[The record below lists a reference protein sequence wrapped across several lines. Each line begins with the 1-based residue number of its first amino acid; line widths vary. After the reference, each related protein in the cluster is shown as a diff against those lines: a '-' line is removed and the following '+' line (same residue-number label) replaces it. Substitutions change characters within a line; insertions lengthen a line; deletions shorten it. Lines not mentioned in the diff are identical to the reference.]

1 MSRAHHW
8 CFTLYG
14 DYDVSKDE
22 DPVSL
27 YDSSQMEYIVYQLER
42 CPKTQKLH
50 IQGFVSYLKQLR
62 MKKAKDL
69 IHSTAHM
76 EVARG
81 SHKQA
86 ADYCKKSDTNVKG
99 PWEYGTPPV
108 GKGARTDLK
117 TAVAAI
123 KEGKTMQ
130 VVASENPC
138 TFVHYSKGLIAL
150 RAQLF
155 PSPAWR
161 DLNVTWLWG
170 TTGIGKTRSAYT
182 YDPGLYKAIMP
193 CQWWDGY
200 DCQSTVLFDDFYGQ
214 VPVSMMLRLLDW
226 YPEPVQTKNGRIT
239 PSYETI
245 IITSNVAP
253 KQWYRKLWDRR
264 PETEPAFMRRL
275 DEVHEVRKTTEVGN
289 RVHEVFAYNPLA
301 KRFYPEPQDTLET
314 THSNDVINDV
324 T

>member
-1 MSRAHHW
+1 MEEIKTSEHREHVNMSRAHHW

-14 DYDVSKDE
+14 DYDDAKDD
-22 DPVSL
+22 DPVCL

-62 MKKAKDL
+62 MKKAKEL

-76 EVARG
+76 EPARG
-81 SHKQA
+81 THKQA
-86 ADYCKKSDTNVKG
+86 SDYCKKSDTSVKG

-117 TAVAAI
+117 TAVTAI
-123 KEGKTMQ
+123 KEGKSIQT
-130 VVASENPC
+130 VASENPV

-150 RAQLF
+150 RSQLF

-170 TTGIGKTRSAYT
+170 TTGIGKTRAAYT
-182 YDPGLYKAIMP
+182 FDPNLYKAIMP

-200 DCQSTVLFDDFYGQ
+200 DRQTTVLFDDFYGQ
-214 VPVSMMLRLLDW
+214 VKCSDMLNLLDGYKLQLPFKGGFTW
-226 YPEPVQTKNGRIT
+226 AHWTKVF
-239 PSYETI
+239 
-245 IITSNVAP
+245 ITSNVPPSDVYKTSLLP
-253 KQWYRKLWDRR
+253 KPVIAAFLRR
-264 PETEPAFMRRL
+264 IHT
-275 DEVHEVRKTTEVGN
+275 VVN
-289 RVHEVFAYNPLA
+289 
-301 KRFYPEPQDTLET
+301 LE
-314 THSNDVINDV
+314 
-324 T
+324 